1 MIQSGTWIWYFPNG
15 NYALE
20 GEYTGG
26 FPTGYWRSYSEDGLM
41 IYNEEEYGAWVEDE
55 LKWWKEDYA
64 GTANPGDMP
73 VIQY

>member
-1 MIQSGTWIWYFPNG
+1 M
-15 NYALE
+15 E
-20 GEYTGG
+20 GEYTDG

-41 IYNEEEYGAWVEDE
+41 IYNEEEYGIWVEDE

-64 GTANPGDMP
+64 GTANPEDMP